1 MLTALFGKDKE
12 EKPSEYGVSRFQ
24 DKKELIANNSANT
37 TDVEALRRQYLET
50 KKELN
55 AEASKTW
62 KGMVKAVTPGFIIRY
77 NNKKV
82 HLQELVDNEG
92 KFDSATK
99 VYAKTT
105 NSDYKHFLKEK
116 EKSARVAKRIADAQ
130 YQRDQV
136 KVVVDQAKVDMA
148 LHEIEDYKKR
158 RALMA
163 TEQKIV
169 LDAEKKARADKEKKE
184 MDDLRV
190 WRMNFWAKQAKEKHE
205 EAQIHVK
212 NNIDRVNNE
221 YQSSLDRT
229 AKEWSDRE
237 LARAQLQVE
246 GNDIGGPVGL
256 PGSELGVFGVPMGD
270 GQYRGILEDAGHH
283 EGVDDADVKV
293 FDAFPY
299 TVYETNAL
307 DLVDKEAAM
316 AKSES
321 LYDALQSETQYLNS
335 SVSRMV
341 QLREGIERDKKQ
353 IDNEQKITQINLDG
367 PPQRLP
373 NAKEITTINIRKE
386 RSFKLARQIGDL
398 QYSIDVASGKND
410 VMKKQMLSIAKEI
423 ASLRGESKSMKEDL
437 DGLNGGLGMLPV
449 VVGRNISKVF
459 GNGPMAQPKEY
470 TDAITHQSRAVEF
483 KAISKKVLKEHKDR
497 NALDQG
503 LWLARQQGS
512 ETRIEAERVITKLAD
527 IQDRLKAKSLETAK
541 VNLYEAINLFGY
553 RKIPLDVAHVKYTGV
568 LPWWTSRDYRLSS
581 NNLEMYGS
589 DSTLGGL
596 SFEPE
601 DPNKIPDE
609 TYQNGITLGEDTSGF
624 CLGVFDFPKNGLWEL
639 LIPISLSVRSEDD
652 DEPGNENDFIS
663 IRIGPTLGSMTYVG
677 TYYNKIN
684 PDTGS
689 VLYDV
694 KHVMRGK
701 KCAFRFDFSSST
713 SDKAKHLAVGTGLYE
728 EFTMK
733 ALEQIPDPK
742 NRGRERL
749 ISSYVKTIKIENMQ
763 QSMYETKLL
772 EELISLEDCESKHWD
787 STIITK
793 YPQRYSREFFLRILR
808 AEILC
813 EIKRNKA
820 LAKEELNIVGKSK
833 ITEKEAKLEWSRGR
847 YVARKRA
854 LQQHVVDKGMDLIG
868 KRLEVY
874 DDVKNTWRHTVVVDC
889 KVQWVENGLV
899 AKTAQVMQE
908 YTEYNDAIGDPFTA
922 DLSKVNYFPSPVQVV
937 DDELLKKWKQK
948 KAWED
953 RLKEINRIADVETH
967 ELRNEYQTY
976 SEKLEEKF
984 KKDSNKANHKFNTTA
999 ESDAEN
1005 YCNTSA
1011 GMRRIKVHVASCL
1024 LDMKR
1029 GLVKLEPK
1037 EKPKIVAQKLGKEKT
1052 LLEFVD
1058 KRKADLKSYISGK
1071 ESDMVTKIKQKLFEY
1086 KRCEEY
1092 IMEEFR
1098 SEKIRLD
1105 YAIKE
1110 QRDADVARHKARVKF
1125 DPVAFEK
1132 CVPKAQLCEHLKSK
1146 AWGNSYSK
1154 GVKCSHCGKELTE
1167 LHQEESQVLGYGT
1180 GTSKEVFNALKRH
1193 RDNEQS
1199 FRFKNAAEL
1208 DLMESERVRLEKER
1222 RIMDINES
1230 YFYDFQDLKVIY
1242 DIDRRHARL
1251 IKDSGKFRQGLQ
1263 WTEQELEIWEIK
1275 QILAEKE
1282 RISKSAKVESI
1293 TGEYDALSS
1302 MEEPP
1307 PTFRAVDERHH
1318 AQYVNM
1324 MFLMG
1329 RLHNYQKKITGL
1341 KEVRLDLLSERTMFS
1356 RIIES
1361 LHKTS
1366 FNYENTLLGFEDDI
1380 SRCDKLLSTFEKMRQ
1395 MWQQSKRI
1403 LKHADVSLRK
1413 THIKRVGVW
1422 DDVKDQFDI
1431 YSFLHDETRQLLKL
1445 KFLIDVQL
1453 EEHVAVSRKKKL
1465 LSGEAEIKWKIAE
1478 EDSIALEYCTPGHP
1492 VYTRYGEGYIRTYRH
1507 LDRMLCI
1514 SLPFG
1519 TPPAK
1524 VWMNA
1529 REIID
1534 AERAKQRSEILLM
1547 DIEDVSM
1554 HKVISFEKIQIRKE
1568 LYLMEKNEEGLKEL
1582 YEFFDLGKNEDEQ
1595 LFNAVDSAIRSGFKV
1610 TQMTKYLAIQNKLSQ
1625 DRSDVIVNDKK
1636 RELKRYKGP
1645 AAGKPKIPTKY
1656 EIYKM
1661 RKEIGRELDSVF
1673 IIGFAKAAEI
1683 EEKESM
1689 ITKRSDWILN
1699 YSFEL
1704 LINHTVAEMILEIAQ
1719 DSYSEGLIAKAS
1731 AEKKSGIIFNK
1742 PNWIQFSIYATLAD
1756 IWKRRKEELR
1766 IKIELNKGLSSKMME
1781 KNAKPELDLA
1791 ALQKAKMLRR
1801 LRRIEKARQKEMN
1814 DNMEREEEL
1823 SRTFYLWEL
1832 KENLRERRQMR
1843 VEDGEALARRK
1854 AEEEALLAQA
1864 SAYVISAADFDE
1876 ASKGTKETGYD
1887 ARRMQLKELT
1897 LERRRRAEEQAH
1909 MIIEDKMGA
1918 ALREIVRAEIAK
1930 KAYEAEFGADPDADS
1945 GDEVDEGAMIPAF
1958 IVRVPKWLN
1967 IIWIDDWDEW
1977 DPMRQK
1983 KYIEKAVEMR
1993 DREKE
1998 IEKKLR
2004 KEERIFDRLED
2015 KSYIEWQETFSTY
2028 NQDEMVSQ
2036 LNMLETEEESKEYE
2050 AELHHHQ
2057 NNMKKIMIFC
2067 REKGEQELHAKTR
2080 LRKKEELARRRDKD
2094 CEEAQAWYNLC
2105 LKRSRQRDKLKRKV
2119 QNDCLF
2125 IDTDSITGFHQR
2137 FGTALL
2143 RIRLFEDYFREIV
2156 ISIIN
2161 RAETIATER
2170 RLMDI
2175 QENLSSNKVK
2185 LDERTVEMKR
2195 LWGEIQRDD
2204 LLRMR
2209 RSELNKKFFGKHR
2222 TKTLQERF
2230 GSWVRYFYWNRGHR
2244 EAFEMKYEV
2253 LKRQIDI
2260 ERQFKQQLNP
2270 DKVPTYKAKEL
2281 GGKNAIL
2288 TPIQKHRERIV
2299 QCKKCMLQYL
2309 DSQNNSIACM
2319 YHGGKFETA
2328 CPSYCSNPGLTALCP
2343 AHRMRR
2349 WRCCDNTIQKCVGCM
2364 RTYHSP
2370 PDSDPIYDKIM
2381 NKVNERDAYF
2391 LNGLD
2396 ERIDKA
2402 RKENWQE
2409 KAFHLKRGMIFKIE
2423 DNITADRET
2432 AASFKNI
2439 KWE

>member
-1 MLTALFGKDKE
+1 MITALFGKDKE
-12 EKPSEYGVSRFQ
+12 QAPSEYGVSRFQ
-24 DKKELIANNSANT
+24 DKKEQIAYTSANT
-37 TDVEALRRQYLET
+37 TDVEAIRKQLEET
-50 KKELN
+50 KRELN

-62 KGMVKAVTPGFIIRY
+62 KTMVSMVTPGFIVRY

-82 HLQELVDNEG
+82 HLQELIDNEG
-92 KFDSATK
+92 NFDNVTK

-105 NSDYKHFLKEK
+105 NSEYKNFRKEK
-116 EKSARVAKRIADAQ
+116 EKSERLAKRIADAQ

-136 KVVVDQAKVDMA
+136 KLVIDESKVKMA
-148 LHEIEDYKKR
+148 LDEIEDYKRR

-163 TEQKIV
+163 KEQKIV

-212 NNIDRVNNE
+212 NNLDKTNRE
-221 YQSSLDRT
+221 YQNSLDRT
-229 AKEWSDRE
+229 SKEWSDRE

-246 GNDIGGPVGL
+246 GNDIGDPVGL
-256 PGSELGVFGVPMGD
+256 PGSELGIFGVPMGD
-270 GQYRGILEDAGHH
+270 GQFHGILEDAGHH
-283 EGVDDADVKV
+283 EGVDDVDVKV

-299 TVYETNAL
+299 TVYETQSL
-307 DLVDKEAAM
+307 DLVDKEAAA
-316 AKSES
+316 AKSEA
-321 LYDALQSETQYLNS
+321 LYEALQAETQYLSCSLN
-335 SVSRMV
+335 RMV
-341 QLREGIERDKKQ
+341 QLREGIEREKKQ
-353 IDNEQKITQINLDG
+353 IDNEQKLTQNLLDG

-373 NAKEITTINIRKE
+373 NAKEITTTNIRKQH
-386 RSFKLARQIGDL
+386 SFKLARQIGDL
-398 QYSIDVASGKND
+398 QYSIDVASGKNEI
-410 VMKKQMLSIAKEI
+410 MKKQMLSIAKDI

-459 GNGPMAQPKEY
+459 GNGPMAQPKAY
-470 TDAITHQSRAVEF
+470 TDAIIHQSKVVEY
-483 KAISKKVLKEHKDR
+483 KAISKQVLKEHKDR

-512 ETRIEAERVITKLAD
+512 EVRIEAERVISKLAD
-527 IQDRLKAKSLETAK
+527 IQSRLKEKSLETAK
-541 VNLYEAINLFGY
+541 VNLFEAIHLFGY
-553 RKIPLDVAHVKYTGV
+553 RKIPLDVTHIKYTGV

-581 NNLEMYGS
+581 KNLEMFAS

-601 DPNKIPDE
+601 DPNKVSDE
-609 TYQNGITLGEDTSGF
+609 TYQNGVTLGDDTTGF
-624 CLGVFDFPKNGLWEL
+624 CLGVFEFPKNGLWEL
-639 LIPISLSVRSEDD
+639 LIPISLSVRID
-652 DEPGNENDFIS
+652 DEDVPGNENDFIS

-689 VLYDV
+689 ILYDV
-694 KHVMRGK
+694 KHVIRGK

-713 SDKAKHLAVGTGLYE
+713 SDKTKHLAVGTGLYE

-733 ALEQIPDPK
+733 DLEQIPDPK
-742 NRGRERL
+742 NMGRERL
-749 ISSYVKTIKIENMQ
+749 LSSYVKTIKIENMQ

-772 EELISLEDCESKHWD
+772 EELIALEDSQSHHWD

-793 YPQRYSREFFLRILR
+793 YPQRYTKEYFLRILR

-813 EIKRNKA
+813 EIKRNST
-820 LAKEELNIVGKSK
+820 LVKEQLNSVGVTK
-833 ITEKEAKLEWSRGR
+833 ISEKEAKLEWSKGR

-854 LQQHVVDKGMDLIG
+854 LQQHIIDKGMDLIG

-874 DDVKNTWRHTVVVDC
+874 DDVTNTWRHTVVVDC

-908 YTEYNDAIGDPFTA
+908 YTEYNDPIGEPFTA
-922 DLSKVNYFPSPVQVV
+922 DLSKVNYFPSPVQQV

-953 RLKEINRIADVETH
+953 RLKEINRVADIETH
-967 ELRNEYQTY
+967 ELRNDYKNY

-984 KKDSNKANHKFNTTA
+984 KKDSNKANHKFNSSVQT
-999 ESDAEN
+999 DAEN

-1029 GLVKLEPK
+1029 GIVKLEPN
-1037 EKPKIVAQKLGKEKT
+1037 EKPKIVAQKLGKERT

-1058 KRKADLKSYISGK
+1058 KRKADLTAYISGK
-1071 ESDMVTKIKQKLFEY
+1071 ESEMVTKIKQKLFEF
-1086 KRCEEY
+1086 KRNEEY

-1110 QRDADVARHKARVKF
+1110 QRDADIARQKARVKF
-1125 DPVAFEK
+1125 DPIAFDK
-1132 CVPKAQLCEHLKSK
+1132 CIPKAQLCEHLKSK

-1167 LHQEESQVLGYGT
+1167 LHQEESQILGYGS
-1180 GTSKEVFNALKRH
+1180 GTSKEVYNALKRH
-1193 RDNEQS
+1193 RENEQS
-1199 FRFKNAAEL
+1199 FRFKNSAEL

-1222 RIMDINES
+1222 RIMDVNES
-1230 YFYDFQDLKVIY
+1230 YFYDFQDLQVVY

-1263 WTEQELEIWEIK
+1263 WTEQELEIWEMK

-1282 RISKSAKVESI
+1282 RIAKSAKVESI
-1293 TGEYDALSS
+1293 TSEYDALSS

-1307 PTFRAVDERHH
+1307 PTFRAVDERHRS
-1318 AQYVNM
+1318 QYINM

-1329 RLHNYQKKITGL
+1329 RLHNYQKKITAL
-1341 KEVRLDLLSERTMFS
+1341 KEVRLDLLSERTLFS

-1380 SRCDKLLSTFEKMRQ
+1380 SRCDKLLAIFEKMRA

-1431 YSFLHDETRQLLKL
+1431 FSFLHDETRQLLKL

-1453 EEHVAVSRKKKL
+1453 EEHVAVSKKKKIL
-1465 LSGEAEIKWKIAE
+1465 WEEAEIKWKTAE
-1478 EDSIALEYCTPGHP
+1478 EDAIALEYCTPGHP
-1492 VYTRYGEGYIRTYRH
+1492 VLTRYGEGYIRTYRH
-1507 LDRMLCI
+1507 IDRMLLI
-1514 SLPFG
+1514 SLSWG
-1519 TPPAK
+1519 NPPAK
-1524 VWMNA
+1524 LWMNA

-1534 AERAKQRSEILLM
+1534 AERALQRSEILLM

-1554 HKVISFEKIQIRKE
+1554 HKVMAIEKINIRKE

-1582 YEFFDLGKNEDEQ
+1582 YEFFDLSKNEDEQ
-1595 LFNAVDSAIRSGFKV
+1595 LFNAVDAAIRSGFKV
-1610 TQMTKYLAIQNKLSQ
+1610 TQMRKYLSIQNKLAK
-1625 DRSDVIVNDKK
+1625 DRSDVIVNKVK
-1636 RELKRYKGP
+1636 REFERYKGP
-1645 AAGKPKIPTKY
+1645 IAGKPKIPTKY
-1656 EIYKM
+1656 EIFKM

-1683 EEKESM
+1683 EEKENM
-1689 ITKRSDWILN
+1689 VKKRSDWILN

-1704 LINHTVAEMILEIAQ
+1704 MIQHTVSEMILEIAQ
-1719 DSYSEGLIAKAS
+1719 DSYSEGLIAKAG

-1742 PNWIQFSIYATLAD
+1742 PNWIQHSIYATLSD

-1766 IKIELNKGLSSKMME
+1766 IKIEMNKGLSSKMTE
-1781 KNAKPELDLA
+1781 KNTKPELDLA
-1791 ALQKAKMLRR
+1791 AIQKAKILRR

-1814 DNMEREEEL
+1814 DNMVEEERL

-1832 KENLRERRQMR
+1832 KENLRERREMKVQ
-1843 VEDGEALARRK
+1843 DNEALALRK
-1854 AEEEALLAQA
+1854 KEEEALLAQA

-1909 MIIEDKMGA
+1909 MIIEDKMGL
-1918 ALREIVRAEIAK
+1918 ALREIVRAEIAR
-1930 KAYEAEFGADPDADS
+1930 KAYEAEFGIDPDDPDADGNEDS
-1945 GDEVDEGAMIPAF
+1945 MIPSF
-1958 IVRVPKWLN
+1958 LVRVPKWLD
-1967 IIWIDDWDEW
+1967 ILWIKDWEEW
-1977 DPMRQK
+1977 DPIRQK
-1983 KYIEKAVEMR
+1983 KYIEKATDMR
-1993 DREKE
+1993 EREKE

-2004 KEERIFDRLED
+2004 KEERLFDRLED
-2015 KSYIEWQETFSTY
+2015 KSYIEWQETYSTY

-2050 AELHHHQ
+2050 AELHHHE

-2067 REKGEQELHAKTR
+2067 REKGEQELHAKTL
-2080 LRKKEELARRRDKD
+2080 LRKKEELARRRDKE
-2094 CEEAQAWYNLC
+2094 CEEAQAWYDLC
-2105 LKRSRQRDKLKRKV
+2105 LKRSKQRDKLKRKV

-2143 RIRLFEDYFREIV
+2143 RIRLFEDYFKEIV

-2170 RLMDI
+2170 CLMEI
-2175 QENLSSNKVK
+2175 QEKLSSNKVK
-2185 LDERTVEMKR
+2185 LDERTTEMKK

-2222 TKTLQERF
+2222 TKTLMEKF
-2230 GSWVRYFYWNRGHR
+2230 GSWIRYFYWNRGHR

-2270 DKVPTYKAKEL
+2270 DKVQTYKAKEL

-2288 TPIQKHRERIV
+2288 TPMQKHRERIV

-2309 DSQNNSIACM
+2309 DSQNNSVACM

-2328 CPSYCSNPGLTALCP
+2328 CPSYCPNPGLTALCP

-2349 WRCCDNTIQKCVGCM
+2349 WKCCDNTIQKCVGCM
-2364 RTYHSP
+2364 RTYHTP

-2381 NKVNERDAYF
+2381 NKVNDRDAHF

-2396 ERIDKA
+2396 ERLDKA

-2423 DNITADRET
+2423 DSITADRET
-2432 AASFKNI
+2432 AATVVNI